1 MKILEKS
8 HNFRHSTQNDMQRNC
23 DGITAIIFDRSN
35 FNTISLV
42 IFIHC
47 TQLCILVGVTVVHE
61 EYYVTK

>member
-1 MKILEKS
+1 MKILVKS
-8 HNFRHSTQNDMQRNC
+8 HNFRHLTQNDMQVNC
-23 DGITAIIFDRSN
+23 DGINALILDRSN
-35 FNTISLV
+35 FNTNRLV